1 MNIKCLAVGVCLL
14 AGCQAAFGQN
24 EKYRDTNLSVD
35 ERVEDLVGRMTLDEK
50 IRQMM
55 NNAPA
60 IDRLGVPAY
69 NWWNECL
76 HGVARSPYNTTSFP
90 QAIAMA
96 ATWDRDA
103 IRLMGEYASDEGR
116 AIFNDSR
123 RRGDPGIYKGLTYW
137 SPNINIFRD
146 PRWGRGQETYGED
159 PYLTGEMGSAFV
171 KGIQGDDPRYL
182 KASACA
188 KHYAVHSGPEWN
200 RHTFNAQVSDQD
212 LWDTYLPAF
221 KKLVTEAGVTGVMCA
236 YNAFL
241 GQVCCGNDILMMDI
255 LKNQWGFSGY
265 VTSDCGAIDDFYRT
279 HKLYDSAASA
289 SADTVLHGTDCE
301 CGSSYFRLA
310 EAVAEGLI
318 TEDQIDESLKRLF
331 RIRFRLGMF
340 DPDDRNPYSQIPLS
354 VLESPEHKAHAL
366 KMARESM
373 VLLKNDGTLPLDRG
387 KVKKIALVG
396 PNADEWKVFLANYYG
411 FPSEIKTLRQALEAK
426 LGTDVEIVYRKGVN
440 LVDDYVFT
448 SCYDDRLFKVG
459 GGQGFQAEYW
469 TNTGMDGSPV
479 LSRMES
485 RPDYR
490 WGEAQYIA
498 PGVSAARMSAVW
510 KTTFKPSR
518 SGQFCFELRADDW
531 AELLIDGKTPEKVG
545 LVNNYYLLDAVKGK
559 SYEIEIRYRQNAEN
573 AEIFFDLGSLVHADY
588 AKTAEEVK
596 DADVI
601 LFAGGISSM
610 VEGEQLSVKIDGF
623 YGGDRTSIALP
634 KVQEDM
640 LKALKATGRPVV
652 FVMMT
657 GSAIGLDWEDSNL
670 NAILNAWYGG
680 QAAGEA
686 VSDILF
692 GDYNPSGRLPVT
704 FYRDVEDIPDY
715 QNYSMQDRTY
725 RYFRGTPVY
734 PFGFGLSYTT
744 FEYSDLRIIPEAERR
759 LRVTAVVTNKGNRD
773 GDEVVQLY
781 VSNKRTFVT
790 PLRSLKGFERIFLKS
805 GESREVA
812 FTLTREDLTLV
823 DLYGESI
830 PMTGKIEISI
840 GGCQPILPS
849 GAPSGKPAQPAA
861 ADTAPSRSLIPATTG
876 FVSEYINVR

>member
-1 MNIKCLAVGVCLL
+1 MKRHFITGLCLL
-14 AGCQAAFGQN
+14 LGCVAAFGQK
-24 EKYRDTNLSVD
+24 EKYWNPALPID

-50 IRQMM
+50 IDQMM

-60 IDRLGVPAY
+60 IERLGIPAY

-96 ATWDRDA
+96 ATWDRSA
-103 IRLMGEYASDEGR
+103 INLMGEYASDEGR
-116 AIFNDSR
+116 AIFNDSKR
-123 RRGDPGIYKGLTYW
+123 QGKPGIYKGLTYW

-159 PYLTGEMGSAFV
+159 PYLTGEMGTAFV
-171 KGIQGDDPRYL
+171 KGIQGNDPHYL

-188 KHYAVHSGPEWN
+188 KHFAVHSGPEWN

-236 YNAFL
+236 YNVFL
-241 GQVCCGNDILMMDI
+241 GQVCCGNDVLMMDI
-255 LKNQWGFSGY
+255 LKNQWNFSGY

-279 HKLYDSAASA
+279 HRLYDNAASA
-289 SADTVLHGTDCE
+289 SADAVLHGTDCE
-301 CGSSYFRLA
+301 CGSSYRKLV
-310 EAVAEGLI
+310 EAVTEGLI
-318 TEDQIDESLKRLF
+318 TEEQIDESLKRLF

-340 DPDDRNPYSQIPLS
+340 DPDEKNPYSQIPLS
-354 VLESPEHKAHAL
+354 VLESTEHKAHAL
-366 KMARESM
+366 KIAHESM
-373 VLLKNDGTLPLDRG
+373 VLLKNDGILPLDRS
-387 KVKKIALVG
+387 KVKKVALVG

-426 LGTDVEIVYRKGVN
+426 LGGDVEFVYRKGVN

-448 SCYDDRLFKVG
+448 SCYDDRLFNVG
-459 GGQGFQAEYW
+459 GKKGFKAEYW

-510 KTTFKPSR
+510 RTTFRPTR
-518 SGQFCFELRADDW
+518 SGRFCFELRADDW
-531 AELLIDGKTPEKVG
+531 AELLINGKSPEKVG

-559 SYEIEIRYRQNAEN
+559 SYEIEIRYCQNAEN
-573 AEIFFDLGSLVHADY
+573 AEIFFDFGTLGHADY

-610 VEGEQLSVKIDGF
+610 VEGEQMSVEIEGF
-623 YGGDRTSIALP
+623 RGGDRTTIELP
-634 KVQEDM
+634 KVQKDM
-640 LKALKATGRPVV
+640 LKALKATGKPVV

-657 GSAIGLDWEDSNL
+657 GSAIGLEWENSNM

-680 QAAGEA
+680 QAGGQAIC
-686 VSDILF
+686 DILF
-692 GDYNPSGRLPVT
+692 GDYNPSGKLPLT
-704 FYRDVEDIPDY
+704 FYRSVEDIPDY

-725 RYFRGTPVY
+725 RYFRGAPVY
-734 PFGFGLSYTT
+734 PFGYGLSYTT
-744 FEYSDLRIIPEAERR
+744 FGYSDLKIIPENEGRI
-759 LRVTAVVTNKGNRD
+759 RVKAVVTNKGQRD
-773 GDEVVQLY
+773 GDEIVQMY
-781 VSNKRTFVT
+781 IANKRNFVT
-790 PLRSLKGFERIFLKS
+790 PLRSLKGFERISLKS
-805 GESREVA
+805 GESREVE
-812 FTLTREDLTLV
+812 FTLFPEDLTLV
-823 DLYGESI
+823 DMYGESI
-830 PMTGKIEISI
+830 PMKGKVVISV
-840 GGCQPILPS
+840 GGCQSGQTVIPS
-849 GAPSGKPAQPAA
+849 
-861 ADTAPSRSLIPATTG
+861 TTE
-876 FVSEYINVR
+876 VITEYINIK

>member
-1 MNIKCLAVGVCLL
+1 MNIKCLAAGVCLL
-14 AGCQAAFGQN
+14 IGCGAASGQN
-24 EKYRDTNLSVD
+24 EKYLDTSLSVG

-50 IRQMM
+50 ISQMM

-96 ATWDRDA
+96 ATWDREA

-116 AIFNDSR
+116 AIFNDSK

-159 PYLTGEMGSAFV
+159 PYLTGEMGAAFV
-171 KGIQGDDPRYL
+171 KGIQGEDPRYL

-200 RHTFNAQVSDQD
+200 RHTFDAHVSDRD

-221 KKLVTEAGVTGVMCA
+221 RKLVTQAGVTGVMCA
-236 YNAFL
+236 YNAFA
-241 GQVCCGNDILMMDI
+241 GQVCCGNDILMTDI
-255 LKNQWGFSGY
+255 LRNRWGFTGY
-265 VTSDCGAIDDFYRT
+265 VTSDCGAVDDFYMT
-279 HKLYDSAASA
+279 HGLYDGAASA
-289 SADTVLHGTDCE
+289 SADAVLHGTDCE
-301 CGSSYFRLA
+301 CGGSYRRLA

-318 TEDQIDESLKRLF
+318 TEGQIDESLRRLF

-340 DPDDRNPYSQIPLS
+340 DPDDENPYSRIPLS

-373 VLLKNDGTLPLDRG
+373 VLLKNDGTLPLDRS
-387 KVKKIALVG
+387 KVRRIALVG
-396 PNADEWKVFLANYYG
+396 PNADEWKVLLANYYG
-411 FPSEIKTLRQALEAK
+411 FPSEIKTLRQALRAK
-426 LGTDVEIVYRKGVN
+426 LGDDVEIICRKGVN

-448 SCYDDRLFKVG
+448 SCYDDALFKTG
-459 GGQGFQAEYW
+459 GRKGFKAEYW
-469 TNTGMDGSPV
+469 TNTGREGSPV
-479 LSRMES
+479 FSRVES

-490 WGEAQYIA
+490 WGDGQSVA
-498 PGVSAARMSAVW
+498 PGVRAAGMSAVW
-510 KTTFKPSR
+510 KTTFRPSR
-518 SGQFCFELRADDW
+518 SGRFCFELRADDR
-531 AELLIDGKTPEKVG
+531 AELLIDGKAPEKVG
-545 LVNNYYLLDAVKGK
+545 LVNDYYLLDAVKGRP
-559 SYEIEIRYRQNAEN
+559 YEIEVRYRQNNEN
-573 AEIFFDLGSLVHADY
+573 AEIFFDFGTLSRADY
-588 AKTAEEVK
+588 ARTADEVK

-601 LFAGGISSM
+601 LFAGGISSA

-634 KVQEDM
+634 KVQREM
-640 LKALKATGRPVV
+640 LKALKATGKPVV

-686 VSDILF
+686 VCDILF
-692 GDYNPSGRLPVT
+692 GDCNPSGRLPVT
-704 FYRDVEDIPDY
+704 FYRDVEDIPDF
-715 QNYSMQDRTY
+715 QDYSMQGRTY

-734 PFGFGLSYTT
+734 PFGYGLSYTT
-744 FEYSDLRIIPEAERR
+744 FEYSDLRIVPEADGR
-759 LRVTAVVTNKGNRD
+759 LRVTAVVTNTGRRD

-781 VSNKRTFVT
+781 VSNRRTFVT
-790 PLRSLKGFERIFLKS
+790 PVRSLKGFGRVFLKA
-805 GESREVA
+805 GESREVT
-812 FTLTREDLTLV
+812 FILTQDDLTVV
-823 DLYGESI
+823 DLRGESV
-830 PMTGKIEISI
+830 PMKGKVGISV
-840 GGCQPILPS
+840 GGCQPLS
-849 GAPSGKPAQPAA
+849 
-861 ADTAPSRSLIPATTG
+861 SLATTSG
-876 FVSEYINVR
+876 FVSGCLNVT